1 MTGVEAR
8 EAMLSRTPV
17 HYNGIDFI
25 RITAITYRPGTNGE
39 ILVTAELLDKC
50 KHSVT
55 IANVRDVTTKDD

>member
-1 MTGVEAR
+1 MTGPEAR

-25 RITAITYRPGTNGE
+25 CITAITYRTGPVGDIN
-39 ILVTAELLDKC
+39 VTLELLDKC

-55 IANVRDVTTKDD
+55 IANIKDVTIKGD